1 MGPTFFFV
9 VLGIL
14 KVSCSCLVG
23 ESSPPPAAVAAEGAG
38 MEGAGGGVEAVVA
51 SLSAFLLFAL
61 LLATE
66 APSETFSAAALPSA
80 APWAGSLLSLS
91 KLWLRLAFLEEVFDL
106 LPFLVLVPLSE
117 GAGAGGGGG
126 GGGRLSI
133 QRGMR

>member
-1 MGPTFFFV
+1 M
-9 VLGIL
+9 
-14 KVSCSCLVG
+14 G
-23 ESSPPPAAVAAEGAG
+23 ESSPPPAAVAAEGGG
-38 MEGAGGGVEAVVA
+38 MEGAGEGGVEAVVA

-61 LLATE
+61 LLATD

-106 LPFLVLVPLSE
+106 VPFLVLVPLSE

-133 QRGMR
+133 QQGMR

>member
-1 MGPTFFFV
+1 M
-9 VLGIL
+9 
-14 KVSCSCLVG
+14 G

-66 APSETFSAAALPSA
+66 APSGTFSAAALPSA
-80 APWAGSLLSLS
+80 APWAGSSLS
-91 KLWLRLAFLEEVFDL
+91 MLWLRLVFLEEVFDL
-106 LPFLVLVPLSE
+106 LPFFVLVPLSE

-133 QRGMR
+133 QQGMR

>member
-38 MEGAGGGVEAVVA
+38 MEGAGGGGVEAVVA

-61 LLATE
+61 LLATD

-80 APWAGSLLSLS
+80 APWAGSSLSLS

-126 GGGRLSI
+126 GGRLSI
-133 QRGMR
+133 QQGMR